1 MFELVGA
8 PVQLE
13 LRCTVATARVGFRSK
28 SPKSHRLR
36 QNEEKILQDTPTNE
50 FNVIH
55 DRF

>member
-36 QNEEKILQDTPTNE
+36 QNEEKILQDTPANE